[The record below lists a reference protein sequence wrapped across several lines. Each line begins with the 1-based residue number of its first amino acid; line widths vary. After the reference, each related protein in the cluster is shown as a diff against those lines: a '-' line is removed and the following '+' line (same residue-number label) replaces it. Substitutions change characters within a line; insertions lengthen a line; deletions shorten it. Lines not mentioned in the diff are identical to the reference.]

1 MLNPF
6 CASFNYTGNDC
17 EVMSVRIV
25 GIVVALGA
33 QHNKTEN
40 EELEVW
46 SAKLHMLTLGQ
57 FVDRDKISN
66 RTL

>member
-1 MLNPF
+1 
-6 CASFNYTGNDC
+6 
-17 EVMSVRIV
+17 MSVRIV